1 MILSSNNIMASLE
14 AMLFAAGDP
23 VEPGKLAEV
32 LDVDVENV
40 IKMLGHL
47 EAMYDENN
55 RGLRLIRIDGK
66 YQLCTREEYS
76 DEVRGLLE
84 IKKNTPLS
92 QAAFEVLAIV
102 AYNKTVTRSFIEQI
116 RGVDCSGPVSNL
128 IQKGLIEEKGRLDL
142 PGRPLVYGTTDRFLR
157 CFSLNSLDDLPD
169 LPEEE
174 KQDDSQ
180 TSLFED
186 EKSKEP
192 DIPDADRRPCGPL
205 RSERADG
212 HVQAVCRAAGGRGQ
226 GLLLLLHRGA
236 AGGTARRTAR
246 QR

>member
-1 MILSSNNIMASLE
+1 MNSNYVLSALE

-23 VEPGKLAEV
+23 VEPAKLAEV
-32 LDVDVENV
+32 LDIDVENV

-47 EAMYDENN
+47 EATYDE
-55 RGLRLIRIDGK
+55 RGGGLRLIRVDGK
-66 YQLCTREEYS
+66 YQICTREEYG
-76 DEVRGLLE
+76 EEIRGLLE

-102 AYNKTVTRSFIEQI
+102 AYNKTVTRSFIEQV

-169 LPEEE
+169 LPDNTENKDEN
-174 KQDDSQ
+174 Q
-180 TSLFED
+180 TSLFEEENNND
-186 EKSKEP
+186 EISKAAQPEN
-192 DIPDADRRPCGPL
+192 
-205 RSERADG
+205 EQEDG
-212 HVQAVCRAAGGRGQ
+212 E
-226 GLLLLLHRGA
+226 
-236 AGGTARRTAR
+236 
-246 QR
+246 

>member
-1 MILSSNNIMASLE
+1 MILNSNNVLASLE

-23 VEPGKLAEV
+23 VEPAKLAEV
-32 LDVDVENV
+32 LDIDVENV

-47 EAMYDENN
+47 EADYDE
-55 RGLRLIRIDGK
+55 RGSGIRLIRVDGK
-66 YQLCTREEYS
+66 YQLCTKEEYS
-76 DEVRGLLE
+76 EEVRGLLE

-157 CFSLNSLDDLPD
+157 CFSLNSLEDLPD
-169 LPEEE
+169 LPDEAE
-174 KQDDSQ
+174 KNDENQ
-180 TSLFED
+180 TSLFSED
-186 EKSKEP
+186 NDKVLKQTQSPEQK
-192 DIPDADRRPCGPL
+192 
-205 RSERADG
+205 DG
-212 HVQAVCRAAGGRGQ
+212 E
-226 GLLLLLHRGA
+226 
-236 AGGTARRTAR
+236 
-246 QR
+246 

>member
-1 MILSSNNIMASLE
+1 LNSNNVLASLE

-23 VEPGKLAEV
+23 VEPAKLAEV
-32 LDVDVENV
+32 LDIDVENV

-47 EAMYDENN
+47 EADYDE
-55 RGLRLIRIDGK
+55 RGSGIRLIRVDGK
-66 YQLCTREEYS
+66 YQLCTKEEYGE
-76 DEVRGLLE
+76 EVRGLLE

-157 CFSLNSLDDLPD
+157 CFSLNSLEDLPD
-169 LPEEE
+169 LPDEAE
-174 KQDDSQ
+174 KNDDNQ
-180 TSLFED
+180 TSLFSED
-186 EKSKEP
+186 NDKVLKQTQSPEQK
-192 DIPDADRRPCGPL
+192 
-205 RSERADG
+205 DG
-212 HVQAVCRAAGGRGQ
+212 E
-226 GLLLLLHRGA
+226 
-236 AGGTARRTAR
+236 
-246 QR
+246 

>member
-1 MILSSNNIMASLE
+1 MNSSNILSAIE
-14 AMLFAAGDP
+14 AMLFASGDP
-23 VEPGKLAEV
+23 VEPAKLAEV
-32 LDVDVENV
+32 LDIDVENV

-47 EAMYDENN
+47 EASYDERNG
-55 RGLRLIRIDGK
+55 GLRLIRVDGK

-76 DEVRGLLE
+76 EQVRGLLE

-116 RGVDCSGPVSNL
+116 RGVDCSGPVSSL
-128 IQKGLIEEKGRLDL
+128 VQKGLIEEKGRLDL

-169 LPEEE
+169 LPETAEA
-174 KQDDSQ
+174 KDDSQ

-186 EKSKEP
+186 ENKNDEILADANSTDSQKE
-192 DIPDADRRPCGPL
+192 
-205 RSERADG
+205 SE
-212 HVQAVCRAAGGRGQ
+212 
-226 GLLLLLHRGA
+226 
-236 AGGTARRTAR
+236 
-246 QR
+246 

>member
-1 MILSSNNIMASLE
+1 MKGKNVLASLE

-23 VEPGKLAEV
+23 VEPAKLAEV
-32 LDVDVENV
+32 LDIDIENV

-47 EAMYDENN
+47 EALYDEKDS
-55 RGLRLIRIDGK
+55 GLRVIRVDGK
-66 YQLCTREEYS
+66 YQLCTREEYA
-76 DEVRGLLE
+76 DDVRSLLE

-169 LPEEE
+169 LPDNSDE
-174 KQDDSQ
+174 KDDSQ
-180 TSLFED
+180 TSLFEEGGSGDCADGGKDSD
-186 EKSKEP
+186 EKQE
-192 DIPDADRRPCGPL
+192 
-205 RSERADG
+205 DG
-212 HVQAVCRAAGGRGQ
+212 E
-226 GLLLLLHRGA
+226 
-236 AGGTARRTAR
+236 
-246 QR
+246 

>member
-1 MILSSNNIMASLE
+1 MNSNSVLASLE

-23 VEPGKLAEV
+23 VEPAKLAEV
-32 LDVDVENV
+32 LDIDVENV

-47 EAMYDENN
+47 EADYDE
-55 RGLRLIRIDGK
+55 RGSGIRLIRVDGK
-66 YQLCTREEYS
+66 YQLCTKEEYS
-76 DEVRGLLE
+76 EEVRGLLE

-157 CFSLNSLDDLPD
+157 CFSLNSLEDLPD
-169 LPEEE
+169 LPDEAE
-174 KQDDSQ
+174 KNDDNQ
-180 TSLFED
+180 TSLFSED
-186 EKSKEP
+186 NDKVLKQTQSPEQK
-192 DIPDADRRPCGPL
+192 
-205 RSERADG
+205 DG
-212 HVQAVCRAAGGRGQ
+212 E
-226 GLLLLLHRGA
+226 
-236 AGGTARRTAR
+236 
-246 QR
+246 

>member
-1 MILSSNNIMASLE
+1 MV
-14 AMLFAAGDP
+14 FAAGDP
-23 VEPGKLAEV
+23 VEPSKLAEV
-32 LDVDVENV
+32 LNIDVENV

-47 EAMYDENN
+47 QASYDERNS
-55 RGLRLIRIDGK
+55 GLRLIRIDGK

-128 IQKGLIEEKGRLDL
+128 VQKGLIEEKGRLDL

-157 CFSLNSLDDLPD
+157 CFSLNSLEDLPD
-169 LPEEE
+169 LPEEAE
-174 KQDDSQ
+174 QKDDSQ
-180 TSLFED
+180 TSLFDSDDKKD
-186 EKSKEP
+186 EILKENTENP
-192 DIPDADRRPCGPL
+192 DG
-205 RSERADG
+205 E
-212 HVQAVCRAAGGRGQ
+212 V
-226 GLLLLLHRGA
+226 
-236 AGGTARRTAR
+236 TEE
-246 QR
+246 